1 MALAQFGVPEETML
15 AKGLGIYTE
24 QTEFVRTPPCASHRG
39 VVLEVYLN

>member
-1 MALAQFGVPEETML
+1 MELAQFGVPEETML

-24 QTEFVRTPPCASHRG
+24 QTAFVRTPPCASHRG